1 MFWLTE
7 AQKCQWKRAMC
18 CFTSLPHFYVYS
30 KPLNVFLT
38 RFLLP
43 LLSAKDKNSDKKTPL
58 ILSFWA
64 VRVISDSR
72 ITVILFSPCWTI
84 CTSNCQLECFSSVSV
99 FSLFGHGSDLMSTKQ
114 IRFHCHGTDINSE
127 STEILTNPGHTRH
140 WLHIRVMLQ
149 IKNFVFNLGKWRH
162 F

>member
-1 MFWLTE
+1 MPVKKGPCVVSP
-7 AQKCQWKRAMC
+7 A
-18 CFTSLPHFYVYS
+18 
-30 KPLNVFLT
+30 
-38 RFLLP
+38 FLLFVFILNRSTSFWP
-43 LLSAKDKNSDKKTPL
+43 DLCSLCCQLKSRLKKPTDIV
-58 ILSFWA
+58 ILSCQSNFWQQDNCH
-64 VRVISDSR
+64 S
-72 ITVILFSPCWTI
+72 FFFPSPRWTI
-84 CTSNCQLECFSSVSV
+84 CSYSCQLECFCSVSV
-99 FSLFGHGSDLMSTKQ
+99 FSPFGHGSDLMSTKQ